1 MLVNRET
8 RGPEAAEG
16 RMTAATAC
24 RTCGTEPREGAR
36 FCDGCGAPVTEQETR
51 AEYKQVTVLFADVVH
66 SMDIAAAVG
75 AERLREIMTE
85 LVTHAAGV
93 VQRYGGTVDKFTG
106 DGIMAVFGAP
116 VALED
121 HAVRASLAA
130 LGVQEEAKR
139 LAVGVR
145 DRDGVDLQLRVGLN
159 SGQVI
164 AGEIGSGALGYTAVG
179 EQVGMAQ
186 RMESVAP
193 PGGVM
198 LSESTARLV
207 EYTATLGNPEWV
219 RIKGAPE
226 PVAARRLLAIRAAG
240 DVAPQTKARLVG
252 RGWEMAA
259 VSGILQR
266 AIEGRGSV
274 VSFVGPAGIG
284 KTRLVRETAAL
295 ARNLGADVITTYCD
309 SHTSDV
315 PFHVVARLCRAG
327 TGVADLVGDEARAR
341 VRDAAR
347 PYDIPDAVEE
357 DLLML
362 DDLLGIADPGVE
374 LPKIDPDARRRRLT
388 ALINS
393 LLLTHPRPAVIV
405 VEDAHWIDEVSES
418 MIADFLAV
426 VPQTRSV
433 ALITYRPDYHGVLS
447 QIPGTQTINLAPLS
461 DSDASALVSELMGSD
476 PSLDSVA
483 ATVRNR
489 AAGNPFFAEEMVREL
504 AQRGVLHGDPGGYVC
519 RATATD
525 VSVPATLQ
533 ATIAAR
539 IDRLDPAA
547 KRTLSAAAVIG
558 ARFTTDLITEL
569 GVDPEVDGLLA
580 AELVDQVRFT
590 PRAEYA
596 FRHPLIRTVAYESQL
611 KSARAQLHR
620 RLAATIEVKEP
631 QSVDENA
638 ALIAEH
644 LDAGGDPRAAYT
656 WHMRAGTWSSHRDV
670 AAAWLSW
677 DRARQIADSLP
688 SDDPERAAMQIAART
703 MLCSSTWHGDLL
715 TTHFD
720 ELRELCAAAGDKS
733 SLALGMSGLLND
745 HMIHARVREAAECAS
760 EQMVLAESIGDATLV
775 VALTGATIAVSYET
789 GRLGDILRWSQ
800 RVIDLADGDAAKGNV
815 LVGSPLATALAS
827 RGSARIR
834 LGRAGWRDDFDRSL
848 ALARG
853 ADPLAQAI
861 VVMYKYLPAIP
872 NGMLGVDDDALREI
886 EEALHIAEDSVGD
899 VPLGLARLTMGIA
912 LAHRDSSTDRARGLQ
927 LLGRVREMCLQER
940 FYAVHLPVVDMY
952 TARERA
958 TAGDFEGAL
967 PALRDAV
974 DKFFDNEQLS
984 WFVPGTATL
993 VEALL
998 ARGGDD
1004 DISEAE
1010 AAIERRAVAPA
1021 DEGLVIRDIWLLR
1034 LRALLA
1040 RAHGDAAAYTD
1051 FRDRYR
1057 AMAKSLG
1064 FEGHIAMAEAMP

>member
-1 MLVNRET
+1 
-8 RGPEAAEG
+8 
-16 RMTAATAC
+16 
-24 RTCGTEPREGAR
+24 
-36 FCDGCGAPVTEQETR
+36 
-51 AEYKQVTVLFADVVH
+51 
-66 SMDIAAAVG
+66 
-75 AERLREIMTE
+75 
-85 LVTHAAGV
+85 
-93 VQRYGGTVDKFTG
+93 
-106 DGIMAVFGAP
+106 
-116 VALED
+116 
-121 HAVRASLAA
+121 
-130 LGVQEEAKR
+130 
-139 LAVGVR
+139 
-145 DRDGVDLQLRVGLN
+145 
-159 SGQVI
+159 
-164 AGEIGSGALGYTAVG
+164 
-179 EQVGMAQ
+179 
-186 RMESVAP
+186 
-193 PGGVM
+193 
-198 LSESTARLV
+198 
-207 EYTATLGNPEWV
+207 
-219 RIKGAPE
+219 
-226 PVAARRLLAIRAAG
+226 
-240 DVAPQTKARLVG
+240 
-252 RGWEMAA
+252 
-259 VSGILQR
+259 
-266 AIEGRGSV
+266 
-274 VSFVGPAGIG
+274 
-284 KTRLVRETAAL
+284 
-295 ARNLGADVITTYCD
+295 
-309 SHTSDV
+309 
-315 PFHVVARLCRAG
+315 
-327 TGVADLVGDEARAR
+327 
-341 VRDAAR
+341 
-347 PYDIPDAVEE
+347 
-357 DLLML
+357 ML
-362 DDLLGIADPGVE
+362 DDLLGIADPDVK

-393 LLLTHPRPAVIV
+393 VLLTHPRPAVIV

-418 MIADFLAV
+418 MIAGFLAV

-433 ALITYRPDYHGVLS
+433 ALITYRPDYHGMLS
-447 QIPGTQTINLAPLS
+447 RIPGTQTINLAPLS

-483 ATVRNR
+483 ATVANR
-489 AAGNPFFAEEMVREL
+489 AAGNPFFAEEMIREL

-519 RATATD
+519 RAAATD

-620 RLAATIEVKEP
+620 RLAATIEVKES

-703 MLCSSTWHGDLL
+703 MLCSSTWRGDLL
-715 TTHFD
+715 TSHFD

-733 SLALGMSGLLND
+733 SLALGMSGLLYD

-775 VALTGATIAVSYET
+775 VALTVATIAVSYET
-789 GRLGDILRWSQ
+789 GRVGDILRWSQ
-800 RVIDLADGDAAKGNV
+800 RVIDLAGGDAAKGNV

-834 LGRAGWRDDFDRSL
+834 LGRAGWRDDFDRAL

-861 VVMYKYLPAIP
+861 VVTYKYLPAIP
-872 NGMLGVDDDALREI
+872 NGVLGVDDDALREI
-886 EEALHIAEDSVGD
+886 EDALHNAEDSVGD
-899 VPLGLARLTMGIA
+899 VPLGLARLTMGVA

-927 LLGRVREMCLQER
+927 LLGQVREMCSQAR

-952 TARERA
+952 AARERS
-958 TAGDFEGAL
+958 TAGDLDAAL

-974 DKFFDNEQLS
+974 GKLFDNEQLS
-984 WFVPGTATL
+984 WLVPGTATL

-998 ARGGDD
+998 ARGGDED
-1004 DISEAE
+1004 VAE
-1010 AAIERRAVAPA
+1010 AAAAINRLAAAPA
-1021 DEGLVIRDIWLLR
+1021 DDGIVMRDIMLLR
-1034 LRALLA
+1034 LRGLLA
-1040 RAHGDAAAYTD
+1040 RARGEEVEYQDL
-1051 FRDRYR
+1051 RGRYR
-1057 AMAKSLG
+1057 AMANSLG
-1064 FEGHIAMAEAMP
+1064 FEGHTVWAEMMP